1 VITLNENT
9 KTGIFAIVALTS
21 ALGWWI
27 TGPRVSSGD
36 VKGPQELVGKPLFE
50 KYEPSSASS
59 LKIVKYDD
67 GLAKFK
73 TFEVGRDKNGGA
85 WSIPSHDGYPA
96 DASKQMSDAA
106 NLFIGITAI
115 GIQSQDREDQKLY
128 GVVEPNPETLEAG
141 TEGVGMLVRM
151 QDTNGENLVNLI
163 IGKTVKDKPNL
174 HFVRKPNEDV
184 IYVAEIETSVLSTDF
199 KNWIEA
205 DLLKLSSTDIDTVS
219 IRDYTVLQSVEGGA
233 LSAQLI
239 HAFDADLKYTVA
251 DGKWVPQSIKVY
263 QENKPADRVLAESE
277 QLNTTK
283 LNETKNTLDS
293 LRIANVKRKP
303 NGLAANLKADKS
315 LLADNESIISLF
327 NRGFVPQ
334 KSTTDD
340 STEIFASSGELI
352 VTLTDGVQY
361 LLRFGNK
368 DTTSSGSSE
377 TKTEGEAVDDLAL
390 DRYLLVSTRLD
401 ESRFPP
407 PELKP
412 LPETIED
419 LKKLD
424 AAAMPVAP
432 AQQAPQGDAPPAEN
446 PGEPAAD
453 QPAAPGASEPGTPP
467 TETPAADSTPSTT
480 EPPAAADPAAP
491 GTPDQPKDGGGQAR
505 VTRDGNV
512 LVSFQPPAEEP
523 ATTAAPENQPPAA
536 EGAAQPPET
545 APPAVETE
553 AELKERLEATR
564 EKITKDNQRLI
575 DSRNERLDAA
585 KKKVDELNARF
596 AEWYYLISEAEYKKL
611 HIGLTDLIQP
621 KSAGSA
627 TPSPGFNAPPGF
639 NLPGQ

>member
-1 VITLNENT
+1 M
-9 KTGIFAIVALTS
+9 KTGIFAAVALAS
-21 ALGWWI
+21 ALGWWV
-27 TGPRVSSGD
+27 TGPRVSYSD
-36 VKGPQELVGKPLFE
+36 TKGPGDRIGEELFD
-50 KYEPSSASS
+50 KYDPPSASA

-73 TFEVGRDKNGGA
+73 TFEVARDKNGGA

-106 NLFIGITAI
+106 NLFLGVTAI
-115 GIQSQDREDQKLY
+115 GVQSQDREDQKLY
-128 GVVEPNPETLEAG
+128 GVVEPNPETLEIG
-141 TEGVGMLVRM
+141 TEGVGMLVRL
-151 QDTNGENLVNLI
+151 QDANGENLVNLI

-184 IYVAEIETSVLSTDF
+184 IYVAEIDTTVLSTDF

-219 IRDYTVLQSVEGGA
+219 IRDYTVLQSVEGGS

-251 DGKWVPQSIKVY
+251 DGKWIPQSIKVF
-263 QENKPADRVLAESE
+263 QDNKPADRVVGDTE

-283 LNETKNTLDS
+283 LNETKNALDS

-368 DTTSSGSSE
+368 DTSSGGTAE
-377 TKTEGEAVDDLAL
+377 TKAEGEVVDDLAL
-390 DRYLLVSTRLD
+390 DRYLLVSTQLD
-401 ESRFPP
+401 ESRYPP
-407 PELKP
+407 PVLKP
-412 LPETIED
+412 LPETIDD
-419 LKKLD
+419 LKRMD
-424 AAAMPVAP
+424 AASAPVAP
-432 AQQAPQGDAPPAEN
+432 VEQAPPSDTPSGQNPAV
-446 PGEPAAD
+446 PAAD
-453 QPAAPGASEPGTPP
+453 QPNSPAETPGSEQAPAAAPASDGTPP
-467 TETPAADSTPSTT
+467 ATETPAT
-480 EPPAAADPAAP
+480 ADPATPAI
-491 GTPDQPKDGGGQAR
+491 PDQPKDGGGNGQAR
-505 VTRDGNV
+505 VTRDGKL
-512 LVSFQPPAEEP
+512 LVSFQPPADQP
-523 ATTAAPENQPPAA
+523 ATPETPANQPPSA
-536 EGAAQPPET
+536 EGAAQPPEN

-564 EKITKDNQRLI
+564 EKITKENQRVI

-596 AEWYYLISEAEYKKL
+596 AEWYYVISEAEYKKL
-611 HIGLTDLIQP
+611 HITLAELIQP
-621 KSAGSA
+621 KSTGSA
-627 TPSPGFNAPPGF
+627 TPNPGFNAPPGF
-639 NLPGQ
+639 NLQGQ

>member
-1 VITLNENT
+1 M
-9 KTGIFAIVALTS
+9 KTGIFAAVALAS
-21 ALGWWI
+21 ALGWWV
-27 TGPRVSSGD
+27 TGPRVSYSD
-36 VKGPQELVGKPLFE
+36 TKGPDQLVGKELFE
-50 KYEPSSASS
+50 KYDPPSASA

-73 TFEVGRDKNGGA
+73 TFEVARDKNGGA

-106 NLFIGITAI
+106 NLFLGVTAI
-115 GIQSQDREDQKLY
+115 GVQSQNREDQKLY
-128 GVVEPNPETLEAG
+128 GVVEPNPETLEIG
-141 TEGVGMLVRM
+141 TEGVGMLVRL
-151 QDTNGENLVNLI
+151 QDANGENLVNLI
-163 IGKTVKDKPNL
+163 IGKTVKEKPNL
-174 HFVRKPNEDV
+174 RFVRKPNEDV
-184 IYVAEIETSVLSTDF
+184 IYVAEIDTTVLSTDF

-219 IRDYTVLQSVEGGA
+219 IRDYTVLQSVEGGS

-251 DGKWVPQSIKVY
+251 DGKWIPQSIKVY
-263 QENKPADRVLAESE
+263 QDNKPADRVVGDTE

-283 LNETKNTLDS
+283 LNETKNALDS

-368 DTTSSGSSE
+368 DTSSGGTAE
-377 TKTEGEAVDDLAL
+377 TKPEGEVVDDLAL
-390 DRYLLVSTRLD
+390 DRYLLVSTQLD
-401 ESRFPP
+401 ESRYPP
-407 PELKP
+407 PVLKS
-412 LPETIED
+412 LPETIDD
-419 LKKLD
+419 LKRMD
-424 AAAMPVAP
+424 AASASVAP
-432 AQQAPQGDAPPAEN
+432 VESTPPSDTPSGQDPAV
-446 PGEPAAD
+446 PAAD
-453 QPAAPGASEPGTPP
+453 QPNPPVETPGSEQAPTAAPASDGTPAA
-467 TETPAADSTPSTT
+467 TETPAT
-480 EPPAAADPAAP
+480 ADPAAP
-491 GTPDQPKDGGGQAR
+491 ANPDQPKDDGGNGQAR
-505 VTRDGNV
+505 MTRNGTV
-512 LVSFQPPAEEP
+512 LVSFQPPADQP
-523 ATTAAPENQPPAA
+523 ATSETAANQPPAA
-536 EGAAQPPET
+536 EGAAQPPANT
-545 APPAVETE
+545 PPAVETE

-564 EKITKDNQRLI
+564 EKITKENQRVI

-596 AEWYYLISEAEYKKL
+596 AEWYYVISEAEYKKL
-611 HIGLTDLIQP
+611 HITLAELIQP
-621 KSAGSA
+621 KSAASA
-627 TPSPGFNAPPGF
+627 TPNPGFNAPPGF